1 MTLTRRAASPVLV
14 VEDLSVWFR
23 TPGGTVQALCEA
35 SFSLAPGETLVVI
48 GESGSGKTVL
58 AHALMRLLQRNTAV
72 SGRVRLG
79 GTSLLDLSEREMEAV
94 RRRRLALIPQS
105 AGAALNPVRQVGSL
119 LLEGARARGLGADAA
134 REQLSA
140 ILDEL
145 GLRFDEVA
153 GRYPHELSGGQQ
165 QRVVNAAAMV
175 GRPEL
180 VIADEPTFGLDADLV
195 ATTAAH
201 LRAITARGAAL
212 LLITHDLRLAEQM
225 HGRLAVIYA
234 SYLVELRESG
244 AFFAGVRGAPGLSP
258 PWGEATRS
266 DPAGAP
272 SETCA
277 GIPAPGPAHP
287 YSRALLRAMPEF
299 GGRPI
304 PGPSPELSALP
315 AGCPFQ
321 DRCPEALPVCAT
333 TVPPPIPLPA
343 APAAPIGGTPPLAVL
358 GAGYVDDAVRCHL
371 HAPR

>member
-1 MTLTRRAASPVLV
+1 VGGIEPAYLILPVL
-14 VEDLSVWFR
+14 
-23 TPGGTVQALCEA
+23 AL
-35 SFSLAPGETLVVI
+35 
-48 GESGSGKTVL
+48 
-58 AHALMRLLQRNTAV
+58 ALMRLLQRNTAV

-79 GTSLLDLSEREMEAV
+79 GASLLDLPEREMEAV

-119 LLEGARARGLGADAA
+119 LLEGARARGLSADAA
-134 REQLSA
+134 RAQLTA
-140 ILDEL
+140 ILDEM
-145 GLRFDEVA
+145 GLRFDEIA

-175 GRPEL
+175 GQPEL

-201 LRAITARGAAL
+201 LRAITSRGAAL

-225 HGRLAVIYA
+225 GGGAPRGPRGRLAVIYA
-234 SYLVELRESG
+234 SYLVELRQSD
-244 AFFAGVRGAPGLSP
+244 AFFAGVRGAPGHSP
-258 PWGEATRS
+258 PGEG
-266 DPAGAP
+266 AGR
-272 SETCA
+272 
-277 GIPAPGPAHP
+277 GGPAHP

-315 AGCPFQ
+315 ACCPFQ

-333 TVPPPIPLPA
+333 AVPPPFPVPA
-343 APAAPIGGTPPLAVL
+343 APAAPAAVVPSV
-358 GAGYVDDAVRCHL
+358 AAAAPGYVDDMVRCHL